1 MMKIIRSYSII
12 LFLFIYSCGTN
23 VNSDYSIIISKKSQ
37 FSKNGDKISLK
48 IKNPSN
54 KKIENLEFKINN
66 VPIKDEYIL
75 NNKLGVNT
83 IYASFTINEKAIN
96 LSKDL
101 TIFSK
106 NEPKLYTYK
115 IINEFKH
122 DIASYTQ
129 GLEFDDE
136 YFLYES
142 TGKYGYSSLKKID
155 FKTGKVL
162 NKLFLDRSFFGEG
175 ITILD
180 DILFQLTWKEKI
192 GFVYDKS
199 NFELIKS
206 FNYNKSLEGWGL
218 CNDGKVLYKSDGT
231 EKIWILDPDSLEELS
246 SFSVV
251 TNNKII
257 KNINEL
263 EWYNGKIY
271 ANTYQFNKEVG
282 IIIDP
287 TSGSVDGV
295 IDFKGLKERVKQHDK
310 LDVQNG
316 IAFHKKRKTFF
327 VTGKNWNKLFE
338 IKIFKN
344 Q

>member
-1 MMKIIRSYSII
+1 MMSQIRSLTLI

-23 VNSDYSIIISKKSQ
+23 VNSNYSIIISKKSQ

-48 IKNPSN
+48 IKNPSD

-66 VPIKDEYIL
+66 IPIKDEYIL
-75 NNKLGVNT
+75 NNNLGVNL
-83 IYASFTINEKAIN
+83 IQASFTINKKVISLN
-96 LSKDL
+96 KDL
-101 TIFSK
+101 TIFS
-106 NEPKLYTYK
+106 NTIPKLYTYK
-115 IINEFKH
+115 IINEFEH
-122 DIASYTQ
+122 DITSYTQ

-136 YFLYES
+136 FYLYES
-142 TGKYGYSSLKKID
+142 TGQYGYSSLKKID
-155 FKTGKVL
+155 FKSGKVE
-162 NKLFLDRSFFGEG
+162 NNLFLDQSYFGEG
-175 ITILD
+175 LTILENN
-180 DILFQLTWKEKI
+180 LFQLTWKEKI
-192 GFVYDKS
+192 GFIYDKS
-199 NFELIKS
+199 NFKLIKS
-206 FNYNKSLEGWGL
+206 FNYKKSIEGWGL
-218 CNDGKVLYKSDGT
+218 CNDGKYLYKSDGT
-231 EKIWILDPDSLEELS
+231 EKIWTLDPETLEELS
-246 SFSVV
+246 SISVV

-271 ANTYQFNKEVG
+271 ENTYQFNKEVG

-295 IDFKGLKERVKQHDK
+295 IDFNGLKEKVKQHDK

-316 IAFHKKRKTFF
+316 IAFHKERNTFF

-338 IKIFKN
+338 IRIFEN

>member
-1 MMKIIRSYSII
+1 MIILRSFTII

-23 VNSDYSIIISKKSQ
+23 DNSDFSIIISKKSQ
-37 FSKNGDKISLK
+37 FSKNGDKILLK

-54 KKIENLEFKINN
+54 KKIESLEFRINN
-66 VPIKDEYIL
+66 IPINEEYVL
-75 NNKLGVNT
+75 NNDLGINT
-83 IYASFTINEKAIN
+83 IQATFTINEKVID

-101 TIFSK
+101 TIFSN

-115 IINEFKH
+115 IINEFDH

-129 GLEFDDE
+129 GLEFDDQF
-136 YFLYES
+136 FLYES
-142 TGKYGYSSLKKID
+142 TGQYGYSSLKKID

-162 NKLFLDRSFFGEG
+162 NKLFLDKSFFGEG
-175 ITILD
+175 ITILQNN
-180 DILFQLTWKEKI
+180 LFQLTWKEKT
-192 GFVYDKS
+192 GFVYNKS

-206 FNYNKSLEGWGL
+206 FNYNKSIEGWGL
-218 CNDGKVLYKSDGT
+218 CNDGKFLYKSDGT

-246 SFSVV
+246 SISVV

-263 EWYNGKIY
+263 EWYDGKIY

-287 TSGSVDGV
+287 KNGSVIGV
-295 IDFKGLKERVKQHDK
+295 IDFKGLKERVKQHNK

-338 IKIFKN
+338 IKIFEN

>member
-1 MMKIIRSYSII
+1 MTIIRSFTLI

-23 VNSDYSIIISKKSQ
+23 VNSNYSIIISKKSE
-37 FSKNGDKISLK
+37 FLKNGDKISLK

-54 KKIENLEFKINN
+54 KKIKNLKFKINN
-66 VPIKDEYIL
+66 ILIKDEYIL
-75 NNKLGVNT
+75 NNNLGVN
-83 IYASFTINEKAIN
+83 IIHASFTINNKVIN
-96 LSKDL
+96 LNKDL
-101 TIFSK
+101 TIFS
-106 NEPKLYTYK
+106 NIIPKLYTYK
-115 IINEFKH
+115 IINEFEH

-136 YFLYES
+136 FYLYES
-142 TGKYGYSSLKKID
+142 TGQYGYSSLKKID
-155 FKTGKVL
+155 YKNGKVL
-162 NKLFLDRSFFGEG
+162 NKLFLDKSFFGEG
-175 ITILD
+175 LTILENN
-180 DILFQLTWKEKI
+180 LFQLTWKEKI
-192 GFVYDKS
+192 GFVYDKN

-206 FNYNKSLEGWGL
+206 FNYNKSIEGWGL
-218 CNDGKVLYKSDGT
+218 CNDGKFLYKSDGT
-231 EKIWILDPDSLEELS
+231 EKIWVLDPDSLEELS
-246 SFSVV
+246 SISVV
-251 TNNKII
+251 TNNKLI

-263 EWYNGKIY
+263 EWYDGKIY

-287 TSGSVDGV
+287 TNGSVEGV
-295 IDFKGLKERVKQHDK
+295 IDFKGLKERVKQHNK

-338 IKIFKN
+338 IKIFEN